1 MSLVFIF
8 GPNPKFCSFDLDLDQ
23 AEQYEEMCSLTKT
36 NISFQ
41 EIYKLNSTFCQFVL
55 DPSSFNL
62 KERVHLNDPILG
74 SLFKLSRDYCYAVN
88 STRKKILK
96 ARTSMDS

>member
-1 MSLVFIF
+1 MGHHTVGAYADIRSRII
-8 GPNPKFCSFDLDLDQ
+8 K
-23 AEQYEEMCSLTKT
+23 EYEELCSQPKS

-41 EIYKLNSTFCQFVL
+41 EIYKANATFGQFVL

-74 SLFKLSRDYCYAVN
+74 SLMKLSRDYCHAVN
-88 STRKKILK
+88 ATRMNILK
-96 ARTSMDS
+96 TLASMET